1 MRFWLGWKLD
11 ILIFPTIHVKPAN
24 SYGQERITR
33 LKLGLKSTNKVQEQ
47 EKKKNI
53 ISLRVMDFI
62 HYKESLMLL
71 RTYMASFGI
80 LVLQEFH
87 IKQKE
92 LND

>member
-1 MRFWLGWKLD
+1 
-11 ILIFPTIHVKPAN
+11 
-24 SYGQERITR
+24 
-33 LKLGLKSTNKVQEQ
+33 
-47 EKKKNI
+47 
-53 ISLRVMDFI
+53 MDFI

-80 LVLQEFH
+80 LVLQGFH